1 MTEPASTEEALAA
14 RLEALRR
21 KQAVTAG
28 GARPGRRRHAA
39 PRSRVAAAALGV
51 GVTIGLVAA
60 MHTAGFPTAA
70 AASTSTAPIADGP
83 VVIVV
88 HHGAKG
94 AAPGPVALRANPVVR
109 SVTPRPSAAAP
120 AARTHGSR

>member
-1 MTEPASTEEALAA
+1 MTEPASTDEALAA
-14 RLEALRR
+14 RLEELRR
-21 KQAVTAG
+21 KRAVTAG
-28 GARPGRRRHAA
+28 GTRPGRRRHAA
-39 PRSRVAAAALGV
+39 ARSRVATAALGV

-60 MHTAGFPTAA
+60 MHVSGLPAVAA
-70 AASTSTAPIADGP
+70 AASTGPVTDGP
-83 VVIVV
+83 VVVVV

-94 AAPGPVALRANPVVR
+94 AAPGPVALPANPVVR